1 LSSTVAEISLPALR
15 HNLFEVVRRVGGSTI
30 LAVVKADAY
39 GHGAIPVARALLAAG
54 ASRLGV
60 ATVAEALELRGA
72 GVTAPVL
79 VMGGGLLEEELP
91 EVLRHNLTPV
101 LPSRES
107 VDELARYAARQTSPL
122 PVHLKIDTGM
132 GRLGL
137 SPEEAQ
143 SLLESSW
150 PSSLY
155 LEGLMSHLSCA
166 DEADQAATEAQLVR
180 FRSLL
185 AALKESGIVVP
196 VAHIAGT
203 AGILRY
209 PASHFDMV
217 RPGLML
223 YGYAPGATPAD
234 GLRPVLTWKTHVVQV
249 KRLRPGQ
256 CVSYGGTFVADRP
269 MTLAVLGVGYADGF
283 SRDLS
288 NQGRVLIKGRMARVL
303 GRVCMDLTMVDVTE
317 IPSVQF
323 KEEAVLIGRQG
334 STQITADD
342 LATQLGTISYE
353 ILSRIGRRVLR
364 VYRDD

>member
-1 LSSTVAEISLPALR
+1 
-15 HNLFEVVRRVGGSTI
+15 
-30 LAVVKADAY
+30 
-39 GHGAIPVARALLAAG
+39 
-54 ASRLGV
+54 
-60 ATVAEALELRGA
+60 
-72 GVTAPVL
+72 
-79 VMGGGLLEEELP
+79 
-91 EVLRHNLTPV
+91 
-101 LPSRES
+101 
-107 VDELARYAARQTSPL
+107 
-122 PVHLKIDTGM
+122 
-132 GRLGL
+132 
-137 SPEEAQ
+137 
-143 SLLESSW
+143 
-150 PSSLY
+150 
-155 LEGLMSHLSCA
+155 
-166 DEADQAATEAQLVR
+166 
-180 FRSLL
+180 
-185 AALKESGIVVP
+185 
-196 VAHIAGT
+196 
-203 AGILRY
+203 
-209 PASHFDMV
+209 
-217 RPGLML
+217 
-223 YGYAPGATPAD
+223 
-234 GLRPVLTWKTHVVQV
+234 VVQV